1 MIKLFI
7 KLAIVALL
15 ANAAYHIGS
24 EYLTYIKFRDAVRDA
39 AMFKAKTDAELLGR
53 TLDLAGE
60 YELPLDAEN
69 VTIEREQRKVLV
81 DGWYDKPV
89 EVLPNYF
96 YPWHFGFT
104 VETMIP
110 ASIAP

>member
-39 AMFKAKTDAELLGR
+39 AMFKAKTDADLLGR

-89 EVLPNYF
+89 EILPNYF

-104 VETMIP
+104 VEAMIP
-110 ASIAP
+110 AAYAP